1 MAKQSQRSRTAVG
14 SADALCRR
22 SFHPDVSHADG
33 TQEHFQAVQHAY
45 DTLVER
51 HHEVPNA
58 DASAWPRRRRPPP
71 DEPAAPAAPEAPP
84 TPEQQQERWK
94 QQLGGLGQRAAAQRE
109 RRESEKRYRA
119 AMREHAVRGS
129 FSGVASTDA
138 GHERLQSQLSDLYA
152 ASAGAGGGAL
162 GSRAQAPPEAHM
174 LSAHAS
180 GLARAAQA
188 ADDASAAPP
197 PPPPPLSATEK
208 EVMQQLVRLA
218 RVAQTW
224 RVVSGLEP
232 AAAKEQ
238 TESLTPGE

>member
-1 MAKQSQRSRTAVG
+1 MTKSESAYAHFAVE

-33 TQEHFQAVQHAY
+33 AQERFQAVQHAY
-45 DTLVER
+45 DMLVER
-51 HHEVPNA
+51 HQEGPHA
-58 DASAWPRRRRPPP
+58 DASAWPRRRRPSQ
-71 DEPAAPAAPEAPP
+71 DEPAAPAAPEAPQ

-94 QQLGGLGQRAAAQRE
+94 SQLGGLGQRAAAQRE

-152 ASAGAGGGAL
+152 ANAAVGGAL
-162 GSRAQAPPEAHM
+162 GSRAQAAPEAHM

-197 PPPPPLSATEK
+197 PPPPKLSETEK
-208 EVMQQLVRLA
+208 EVMQQCV
-218 RVAQTW
+218 
-224 RVVSGLEP
+224 P
-232 AAAKEQ
+232 AFWISQIACAC
-238 TESLTPGE
+238 